1 METPMAALRPPK
13 SLAQL
18 RAATELWNCPAP
30 SSGSSALASLRSPA
44 GRPEAECRRI
54 RADPE
59 EARRMAGDSPR
70 SDCDRRQVHNQHRD
84 PDCDRIQDRGHMQD
98 QDHNWDRGHNRD
110 RDHNPDQP
118 PCAQQ

>member
-1 METPMAALRPPK
+1 METPVAARRAPK

-18 RAATELWNCPAP
+18 RAATESWNCSAP

-44 GRPEAECRRI
+44 GRPEAEVRRI
-54 RADPE
+54 RVDPE

-70 SDCDRRQVHNQHRD
+70 SDCDRRRVYNQHRD
-84 PDCDRIQDRGHMQD
+84 PDRDRIQDRGQD